1 MSLKMWLKQL
11 IQNEVIKVSKWTTT
25 TEKKLGRKKGIIEKA
40 ARGRSVCSER
50 QQGNYLRAAHYL
62 LPKKPHRFVTQS
74 YDSNLCDIWNEYL
87 PWWKKTQK
95 NPQEIKP
102 ILDPS
107 LPLKCYWSITIN
119 IIPLVLYYWVFK
131 GRWITWDLFTRDEFK
146 GQLLF
151 IRAEIMCLE
160 CLSFYLTPAF
170 FPAHN
175 FLQKKIQ

>member
-1 MSLKMWLKQL
+1 MD
-11 IQNEVIKVSKWTTT
+11 NNN
-25 TEKKLGRKKGIIEKA
+25 RKKVGQKERNHWESSPREVCVQWETARQLFKSSPLSAAQKA
-40 ARGRSVCSER
+40 TQVCNTELWF
-50 QQGNYLRAAHYL
+50 QFMWYLKWIL
-62 LPKKPHRFVTQS
+62 TLVK
-74 YDSNLCDIWNEYL
+74 
-87 PWWKKTQK
+87 KKT
-95 NPQEIKP
+95 PHEIKS

-146 GQLLF
+146 RQLLF